1 MLRWVRARVGRPLLI
16 LLVGILLVLVVLA
29 GALYAVMRLGQQ
41 AAPSREIP
49 ASIHKIQH
57 VVIIMQEN
65 RSFDNYFGTYPGADG
80 IPMKNGVPTVC
91 NPNPRDNT
99 CIKPF
104 HSRNDVELGGP
115 HGAGDTLPSV
125 NGGKMD
131 GFAKRLTTPG
141 WYQSIWPPPP
151 VCGDPFNPRCTGGG
165 PPDVMGYHTRADLP
179 NYCSYADH
187 FVLNDRMFAP
197 AATYSLPVHLYMVSA
212 WSAVFSKPNVASSC
226 RGSVA
231 DPGKGPGVILPG
243 AAGKTATAPN
253 YAWTD
258 LTYLLNAH
266 GVSWKYYV
274 ALGTG
279 PYCTNSPA
287 NGATCK
293 MTMQSST
300 RGTPQLWNVL
310 PFFTTVQQ
318 DHQQSNI
325 QTLDH
330 FYADAR
336 AGTLPAVSWI
346 APSGVDQHGRGLR
359 DGSDQSDHA
368 RPGLAQHR
376 HLPGLGRLGRLLRP
390 RRAPPRGPE
399 RLRPARARPG
409 DQPLREEGLHRPP
422 DAQLRRLPHV
432 HRGRLPGGPAAG
444 PQDGRAAGPAAGRA
458 GGRPG
463 VGGRDRRLRLRP
475 EATPAA
481 APAHPPQDRPAP
493 AATNPTRIRGGHAKP
508 YAPAAVGLRRLVHG
522 GPQCSDEWT
531 CATYT
536 LAWLSWPT
544 HGPSRVGATGVFY
557 RMSEA
562 VAGARGVA
570 STPAAGHAGRYG
582 DSASAPFTHHDYR
595 RRAKIHGSIGIAAAG
610 RCLRRYNDS
619 SCDARQCRAGRRP
632 HAATAERDA
641 FRRLRHLYQRRHP
654 QEQTYCHH
662 HAGEPLLRQLLRH
675 LPRRRRHPHE
685 ERRAR
690 GLQCRPQDAA
700 VHQALS
706 RPRGSQRRRTTFQ
719 RRCPRRHCRG
729 QDERLRGA
737 G

>member
-1 MLRWVRARVGRPLLI
+1 MLRWVRARVGRPLLS

-115 HGAGDTLPSV
+115 HGAGDTVPSV

-131 GFAKRLTTPG
+131 GFVKRLTTPG

-179 NYCSYADH
+179 NYWSYADH

-212 WSAVFSKPNVASSC
+212 WSAVCSKPNVASSC

-346 APSGVDQHGRGLR
+346 APSGVDSEHPAAPISTGVAYVTDLINRIMRGPDWPSTAIFLAWDDWGGFYDHVVPPRVDQSGYGLR
-359 DGSDQSDHA
+359 VPALVISPYAKKGYIDHQTLSFDAYLTFIEDDFLGGQRLDPKTDGRPDPRPDVREDA
-368 RPGLAQHR
+368 RVLGDVIDDFDFAQKPR
-376 HLPGLGRLGRLLRP
+376 PPLLLPTHPKTDLL
-390 RRAPPRGPE
+390 PPRLTP
-399 RLRPARARPG
+399 PAS
-409 DQPLREEGLHRPP
+409 
-422 DAQLRRLPHV
+422 
-432 HRGRLPGGPAAG
+432 
-444 PQDGRAAGPAAGRA
+444 
-458 GGRPG
+458 
-463 VGGRDRRLRLRP
+463 
-475 EATPAA
+475 AA
-481 APAHPPQDRPAP
+481 ATLSPTPQRP
-493 AATNPTRIRGGHAKP
+493 
-508 YAPAAVGLRRLVHG
+508 
-522 GPQCSDEWT
+522 
-531 CATYT
+531 
-536 LAWLSWPT
+536 
-544 HGPSRVGATGVFY
+544 
-557 RMSEA
+557 
-562 VAGARGVA
+562 
-570 STPAAGHAGRYG
+570 
-582 DSASAPFTHHDYR
+582 
-595 RRAKIHGSIGIAAAG
+595 
-610 RCLRRYNDS
+610 
-619 SCDARQCRAGRRP
+619 
-632 HAATAERDA
+632 
-641 FRRLRHLYQRRHP
+641 
-654 QEQTYCHH
+654 
-662 HAGEPLLRQLLRH
+662 
-675 LPRRRRHPHE
+675 
-685 ERRAR
+685 
-690 GLQCRPQDAA
+690 
-700 VHQALS
+700 
-706 RPRGSQRRRTTFQ
+706 
-719 RRCPRRHCRG
+719 
-729 QDERLRGA
+729 
-737 G
+737 